1 MRRQGDVRQER
12 YVSCDGV
19 ERTAGETT
27 QHEEPVARVDHHGVA
42 RLHLLLHLA
51 VERVL
56 AVDAPLQRRQQV
68 QRQQRPQRAV
78 YSLEGSAA
86 QTHVGGARIVH
97 VVVVGLQRDG
107 GVAEGVVGVGEEGRD
122 ALGEGAAVYE
132 AVDTV
137 VTVEDGSMGKGG

>member
-1 MRRQGDVRQER
+1 M
-12 YVSCDGV
+12 
-19 ERTAGETT
+19 
-27 QHEEPVARVDHHGVA
+27 DHHGVA
-42 RLHLLLHLA
+42 RLLLLLHLT

-56 AVDAPLQRRQQV
+56 AVDASLQRRQQV

-78 YSLEGSAA
+78 YASERNTA
-86 QTHVGGARIVH
+86 QTHVGGARVVH

-122 ALGEGAAVYE
+122 ALGEGAAVHE
-132 AVDTV
+132 AVGAV